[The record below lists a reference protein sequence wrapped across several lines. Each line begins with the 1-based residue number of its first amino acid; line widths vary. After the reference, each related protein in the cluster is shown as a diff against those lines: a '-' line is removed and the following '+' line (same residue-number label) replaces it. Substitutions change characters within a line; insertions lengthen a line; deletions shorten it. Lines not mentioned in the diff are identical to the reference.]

1 MKRTWLE
8 RDAHVVPERD
18 YGICQESLTIMLNLN
33 PQELDELLATRD
45 ETGASE
51 LSANLQALLCLGRHT
66 PQING
71 ALSRGRCGRMS
82 RSASVYFQPHFALPG
97 TSMPPSR
104 YGIWIF
110 PLALLTRIEDTDVSS
125 L

>member
-1 MKRTWLE
+1 MVRAL
-8 RDAHVVPERD
+8 
-18 YGICQESLTIMLNLN
+18 CLNLY
-33 PQELDELLATRD
+33 ELDELLATRD
-45 ETGASE
+45 ETGATE
-51 LSANLQALLCLGRHT
+51 LSANLQARLCFGKQT

-71 ALSRGRCGRMS
+71 ALSRGRNGKKS
-82 RSASVYFQPHFALPG
+82 RSASVNSQPHFALPG